1 MGIKSSVSL
10 YSLQYQFL
18 QGKMSLEDILIF
30 MNDLHVDGIEIL
42 PDQMLKGT
50 PTPSEETYAMWDALM
65 GKYHPGLACDDI
77 FLNTNL
83 YKNII
88 PLMIFCAIFFNGG
101 HQTVDRVSFGLNI
114 HRQAE
119 GSQLF

>member
-50 PTPSEETYAMWDALM
+50 PTREFDS
-65 GKYHPGLACDDI
+65 
-77 FLNTNL
+77 
-83 YKNII
+83 
-88 PLMIFCAIFFNGG
+88 
-101 HQTVDRVSFGLNI
+101 
-114 HRQAE
+114 
-119 GSQLF
+119 